1 MMKNNEKQ
9 KAEIMG
15 INRHRMG
22 TDGKGISTLITFYGC
37 PLNCKY
43 CLNPQCKIE
52 STPCAY
58 IEPNDLVNLLMVDD
72 IYFKSTGGGIV
83 FGGGEPLLNA
93 EYIKEVCDLVPLQW
107 KIRIETSLN
116 VKWDKIELLLPYID
130 QWIIDIKDSN
140 TEIYKNYT
148 GADNLKVYD
157 NVLRLSHKTGKEKLL
172 IRIPKIPNYNTEKNI
187 QESVKLYSNLGNID
201 IFNYKILNRNY

>member
-1 MMKNNEKQ
+1 MMKNHEKQ

-43 CLNPQCKIE
+43 CLNPQCKSE
-52 STPCAY
+52 STPCTY

-140 TEIYKNYT
+140 NEIYKNYT

-157 NVLRLSHKTGKEKLL
+157 NVLRLSHKTDKEKLL

-201 IFNYKILNRNY
+201 IFNYKILNRNN

>member
-43 CLNPQCKIE
+43 CLNPQCKSE
-52 STPCAY
+52 STPCTY

-172 IRIPKIPNYNTEKNI
+172 IRIPKIPNYNTEKDI

>member
-1 MMKNNEKQ
+1 MKNNEKQ

-43 CLNPQCKIE
+43 CLNPQCKSE
-52 STPCAY
+52 STPCTY

-93 EYIKEVCDLVPLQW
+93 EYIKEVCDLVPTKW

>member
-1 MMKNNEKQ
+1 
-9 KAEIMG
+9 MG

-43 CLNPQCKIE
+43 CLNPQCKSE
-52 STPCAY
+52 STPCTY

-148 GADNLKVYD
+148 GVDNLKVYD

>member
-1 MMKNNEKQ
+1 MKNNEKQ

-43 CLNPQCKIE
+43 CLNPQCKSE
-52 STPCAY
+52 STPCTY

-148 GADNLKVYD
+148 GVDNLKVYD
-157 NVLRLSHKTGKEKLL
+157 NVLRLSHKAGKEKLL

-187 QESVKLYSNLGNID
+187 QESVKLYYNLGNID

>member
-9 KAEIMG
+9 KAEIMS

-43 CLNPQCKIE
+43 CLNPQCKSE
-52 STPCAY
+52 STPCTY

-93 EYIKEVCDLVPLQW
+93 EYIEEVCDLVPLQW

-148 GADNLKVYD
+148 GVDNLKVYD
-157 NVLRLSHKTGKEKLL
+157 NVLRLSHKTGIEKLL

>member
-43 CLNPQCKIE
+43 CLNPQCKSENI
-52 STPCAY
+52 PCTY

-72 IYFKSTGGGIV
+72 IYFQSTDGGIV

-93 EYIKEVCDLVPLQW
+93 EYIKEVCDLVPTKW

-140 TEIYKNYT
+140 NEIYKNYT
-148 GADNLKVYD
+148 GVDNLKVYD
-157 NVLRLSHKTGKEKLL
+157 NVLRLNHKTGKEKLL
-172 IRIPKIPNYNTEKNI
+172 IRIPIIPNYNTEKDI
-187 QESVKLYSNLGNID
+187 QESVKLYYNLGNID
-201 IFNYKILNRNY
+201 VFNYKILNRNY

>member
-43 CLNPQCKIE
+43 CLNPQCKSE
-52 STPCAY
+52 STPCNY

-148 GADNLKVYD
+148 GVDNLKVYD

-201 IFNYKILNRNY
+201 VFEFRILNRNY

>member
-1 MMKNNEKQ
+1 MMINNEKK

-37 PLNCKY
+37 PLICKY
-43 CLNPQCKIE
+43 CLNPQCKSE
-52 STPCAY
+52 STPCTY

-148 GADNLKVYD
+148 GVDNLKVYD

-187 QESVKLYSNLGNID
+187 QESVKLYYNLGNID

>member
-15 INRHRMG
+15 INRNRMG

-43 CLNPQCKIE
+43 CLNPQCKSE
-52 STPCAY
+52 STPCTY

-93 EYIKEVCDLVPLQW
+93 EYIKEVCDLVPTKW

-140 TEIYKNYT
+140 NEIYKNYT
-148 GADNLKVYD
+148 SVDNLKVYD

-172 IRIPKIPNYNTEKNI
+172 IRIPKIPNYNTEKDI
-187 QESVKLYSNLGNID
+187 QESVNLYSNLGNID
-201 IFNYKILNRNY
+201 VFKYRILNRNY

>member
-1 MMKNNEKQ
+1 MKNNEKQ

-43 CLNPQCKIE
+43 CLNPQCKSE
-52 STPCAY
+52 STPCTY

-148 GADNLKVYD
+148 GVDNLKVYD

-187 QESVKLYSNLGNID
+187 QESVNLYSNLGDID

>member
-1 MMKNNEKQ
+1 MKNNEKQ

-43 CLNPQCKIE
+43 CLNPQCKSE
-52 STPCAY
+52 STPCTY

-140 TEIYKNYT
+140 NEIYKNYT
-148 GADNLKVYD
+148 GVDNLKVYD
-157 NVLRLSHKTGKEKLL
+157 NVLRLSHKTGIEKLL

>member
-1 MMKNNEKQ
+1 MMKNNEKK

-43 CLNPQCKIE
+43 CLNPQCKSE
-52 STPCAY
+52 STPCTY

-93 EYIKEVCDLVPLQW
+93 EYIKEVCDLVPTKW

-148 GADNLKVYD
+148 SVDNLKVYD

>member
-9 KAEIMG
+9 KVKIMG

-37 PLNCKY
+37 SLNCKY
-43 CLNPQCKIE
+43 CLNPQCKRE
-52 STPCAY
+52 STPCTY
-58 IEPNDLVNLLMVDD
+58 IEPKGLVNLLMVDD
-72 IYFKSTGGGIV
+72 IYFQSTGGGIV

-93 EYIKEVCDLVPLQW
+93 EYIKEACDLVPTKW

-140 TEIYKNYT
+140 NEIYKNYT
-148 GADNLKVYD
+148 GVDNLKVYD

-172 IRIPKIPNYNTEKNI
+172 IRIPKIPNYNTEKDI
-187 QESVKLYSNLGNID
+187 QKSVKLYYNLGNID
-201 IFNYKILNRNY
+201 VFNYKILNRNY

>member
-43 CLNPQCKIE
+43 CLNPQCKSE
-52 STPCAY
+52 STPCTY

-93 EYIKEVCDLVPLQW
+93 EYIKEVCDLVPTKW

>member
-1 MMKNNEKQ
+1 MKNNEKQ

-43 CLNPQCKIE
+43 CLNPQCKSE
-52 STPCAY
+52 STPCTY

>member
-1 MMKNNEKQ
+1 MKNNEKQ

-22 TDGKGISTLITFYGC
+22 TDRKGISTLITFYGC

-43 CLNPQCKIE
+43 CLNPQCKSE
-52 STPCAY
+52 STPCTY

-116 VKWDKIELLLPYID
+116 VKWDKIELLLSYID

>member
-43 CLNPQCKIE
+43 CLNPQCKKK
-52 STPCAY
+52 STPCTY

-72 IYFKSTGGGIV
+72 IYFQSTDGGIV

-148 GADNLKVYD
+148 GVDNLKVYD
-157 NVLRLSHKTGKEKLL
+157 NVLRLSHKTGIEKLL

-201 IFNYKILNRNY
+201 VFNYKILNRNY

>member
-1 MMKNNEKQ
+1 MINNEKK

-43 CLNPQCKIE
+43 CLNPQCKSE
-52 STPCAY
+52 STPCTY

-72 IYFKSTGGGIV
+72 IYFKSTDGGIV

-140 TEIYKNYT
+140 NEIYKNYT
-148 GADNLKVYD
+148 GVDNLKVYD
-157 NVLRLSHKTGKEKLL
+157 NVLRLNHKTGKEKLL

>member
-43 CLNPQCKIE
+43 CLNPQCKSE
-52 STPCAY
+52 STPCTY

-93 EYIKEVCDLVPLQW
+93 EYIKEVCDLVHLQW

-148 GADNLKVYD
+148 GVDNLKVYD
-157 NVLRLSHKTGKEKLL
+157 NVLRLSHKTGIEKLL

>member
-43 CLNPQCKIE
+43 CLNPQCKSE
-52 STPCAY
+52 STPCTY

-93 EYIKEVCDLVPLQW
+93 EYIKEVCDLVPTKW

-116 VKWDKIELLLPYID
+116 VKCDKIELLLPYID

-148 GADNLKVYD
+148 GVDNLKVYD

-172 IRIPKIPNYNTEKNI
+172 IRIPKIPNYNTEKDI

>member
-1 MMKNNEKQ
+1 MMKNNEKK

-43 CLNPQCKIE
+43 CLNPQCKSE
-52 STPCAY
+52 STPCTY
-58 IEPNDLVNLLMVDD
+58 IEPNGLVNLLMVDD

-93 EYIKEVCDLVPLQW
+93 EYIKEVCDLVPTKW

-148 GADNLKVYD
+148 GVDNLKVYD
-157 NVLRLSHKTGKEKLL
+157 NVIRLSHKTGKEKLL

>member
-148 GADNLKVYD
+148 GVDNLKVYG

-172 IRIPKIPNYNTEKNI
+172 IRIPKIPNYNTEKDI
-187 QESVKLYSNLGNID
+187 QESVNLYSNLGNID

>member
-43 CLNPQCKIE
+43 CLNPQCKSE
-52 STPCAY
+52 STPCTY

-148 GADNLKVYD
+148 GVDNLKVYD

-187 QESVKLYSNLGNID
+187 QESVNLYSNLGDID

>member
-1 MMKNNEKQ
+1 MMINNEKK

-43 CLNPQCKIE
+43 CLNPQCKSE
-52 STPCAY
+52 STPCTY

-72 IYFKSTGGGIV
+72 IYFKSIGGGIV

>member
-1 MMKNNEKQ
+1 MKNNEKQ

-43 CLNPQCKIE
+43 CLNPQCKSE
-52 STPCAY
+52 STPCTY

-93 EYIKEVCDLVPLQW
+93 EYIKEACDLVPTKW

-148 GADNLKVYD
+148 GVDNLKVYD

-172 IRIPKIPNYNTEKNI
+172 IRIPKISNYNTEKNI

>member
-1 MMKNNEKQ
+1 MMINNEKK

-43 CLNPQCKIE
+43 CLNPQCKSE
-52 STPCAY
+52 STPCTY

-72 IYFKSTGGGIV
+72 IYFKST
-83 FGGGEPLLNA
+83 GGGEPLLNA

>member
-1 MMKNNEKQ
+1 MMINNEKK

-43 CLNPQCKIE
+43 CLNPQCKSE
-52 STPCAY
+52 STPCTY

-72 IYFKSTGGGIV
+72 IYFKSTDGGIV

-140 TEIYKNYT
+140 NEIYKNYT
-148 GADNLKVYD
+148 GVDNLKVYD
-157 NVLRLSHKTGKEKLL
+157 NVLRLNHKTGKEKLL

>member
-43 CLNPQCKIE
+43 CLNPQCKSE
-52 STPCAY
+52 STPCTY

-93 EYIKEVCDLVPLQW
+93 EYIKEACDLVPTKW

-148 GADNLKVYD
+148 GVDNLKVYD

>member
-43 CLNPQCKIE
+43 CLNPQCKKK
-52 STPCAY
+52 STPCTY

-93 EYIKEVCDLVPLQW
+93 KYIKEVCDLVPTKW

>member
-1 MMKNNEKQ
+1 MKNNEKQ

-43 CLNPQCKIE
+43 CLNPQCKSE
-52 STPCAY
+52 STPCTY

-116 VKWDKIELLLPYID
+116 VKWDKIELLIPYID

-148 GADNLKVYD
+148 GVDNLKVYD

-172 IRIPKIPNYNTEKNI
+172 IRIPKIPNYNTEKDI
-187 QESVKLYSNLGNID
+187 QESVNLYSNLGNID
-201 IFNYKILNRNY
+201 VFKYRILNRNY

>member
-1 MMKNNEKQ
+1 MMINNEKQ

-43 CLNPQCKIE
+43 CLNPQCKSENI
-52 STPCAY
+52 PCTY

-72 IYFKSTGGGIV
+72 IYFQSTDGGIV

-93 EYIKEVCDLVPLQW
+93 EYIKEACDLVPTKW

-140 TEIYKNYT
+140 NEIYKNYT
-148 GADNLKVYD
+148 GVDNLKVYD

-172 IRIPKIPNYNTEKNI
+172 IRIPKIPNYNTEKDI

-201 IFNYKILNRNY
+201 VFNYKILNRNY

>member
-93 EYIKEVCDLVPLQW
+93 EYIKDVCDLVPLQW

-148 GADNLKVYD
+148 GVDNLKVYG

-172 IRIPKIPNYNTEKNI
+172 IRIPKIPNYNTEKDI
-187 QESVKLYSNLGNID
+187 QESVNLYSNLGNID

>member
-15 INRHRMG
+15 ISRHRMG

-43 CLNPQCKIE
+43 CLNPQCKSE
-52 STPCAY
+52 STPCTY
-58 IEPNDLVNLLMVDD
+58 IEPKGLVNLLMVDD
-72 IYFKSTGGGIV
+72 IYFQSTGGGIV

-157 NVLRLSHKTGKEKLL
+157 NVLRLSHKTDKEKLL
-172 IRIPKIPNYNTEKNI
+172 IRIPKIPNYNTEKDI
-187 QESVKLYSNLGNID
+187 QESVNLYSNLGNID
-201 IFNYKILNRNY
+201 VFKYRILNRNY

>member
-1 MMKNNEKQ
+1 MMINNEKK

-43 CLNPQCKIE
+43 CLNPQCKSE
-52 STPCAY
+52 STPWTY

-157 NVLRLSHKTGKEKLL
+157 NVLRLSHKTDKEKLL

>member
-1 MMKNNEKQ
+1 
-9 KAEIMG
+9 MG

-43 CLNPQCKIE
+43 CLNPQCKSE
-52 STPCAY
+52 STPCTY

-72 IYFKSTGGGIV
+72 IYFKSTDGGIV

-140 TEIYKNYT
+140 NEIYKNYT
-148 GADNLKVYD
+148 GVDNLKVYD
-157 NVLRLSHKTGKEKLL
+157 NVLRLNHKTGKEKLL

>member
-1 MMKNNEKQ
+1 MKNNEKQ

-43 CLNPQCKIE
+43 CLNPQCKSE
-52 STPCAY
+52 STPCTY

-93 EYIKEVCDLVPLQW
+93 EYIKEVCDLVPTKW

-148 GADNLKVYD
+148 SVDNLKVYD

-187 QESVKLYSNLGNID
+187 QKSVKLYSNLGNID

>member
-43 CLNPQCKIE
+43 CLNPQCKSE

-130 QWIIDIKDSN
+130 HWIIDIKDSN

-148 GADNLKVYD
+148 GVDNLKVYD

-201 IFNYKILNRNY
+201 VFNYKILNRNY

>member
-43 CLNPQCKIE
+43 CLNPQCKSE
-52 STPCAY
+52 STPCTY

-93 EYIKEVCDLVPLQW
+93 EYIKEACDLVPLQW

-148 GADNLKVYD
+148 GVDNLKVYD

-172 IRIPKIPNYNTEKNI
+172 IRIPKIPNYNTEKDI